1 METMVVPA
9 LFICGT
15 CRFRKQVRAIG
26 FQPFKTLVVHVYDRN
41 IIVGYVTDALD
52 QVSIG
57 AIFPVLV
64 TLIGARPLDTEKR
77 RHVSQGLSA
86 RQSPL
91 FQSHGR
97 EYVDKRQ

>member
-1 METMVVPA
+1 METMEVNA
-9 LFICGT
+9 LFIRGT
-15 CRFRKQVRAIG
+15 FRFRKQVRAIG
-26 FQPFKTLVVHVYDRN
+26 FQPFKTLVVHVDDGN
-41 IIVGYVTDALD
+41 IIVGHVPNALD
-52 QVSIG
+52 QVGIG
-57 AIFPVLV
+57 AVFPVLV
-64 TLIGARPLDTEKR
+64 TLIGACPLDTEKR